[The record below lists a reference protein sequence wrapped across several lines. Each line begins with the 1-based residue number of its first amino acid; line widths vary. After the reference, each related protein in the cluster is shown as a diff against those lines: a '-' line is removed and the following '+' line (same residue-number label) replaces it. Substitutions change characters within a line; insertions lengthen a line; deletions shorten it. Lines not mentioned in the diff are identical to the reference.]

1 MSRLRNTLPV
11 RMPEDLFERIAGVAR
26 ATGLTR
32 SDVLRMAVRSGI
44 GEIEAGKIRATPDA
58 AAPEPKPL

>member
-1 MSRLRNTLPV
+1 
-11 RMPEDLFERIAGVAR
+11 MPEDLFERIAGVAR